1 MRRPLKISLWVL
13 GSLLGLVLLLL
24 GTVLVIANTDSGRAF
39 IARTTSSLT
48 DGHVQL
54 TGIHGSFP
62 AALDLDRL
70 QLSDDQI
77 GRAHV

>member
-13 GSLLGLVLLLL
+13 GSLLGLVLLLV
-24 GTVLVIANTDSGRAF
+24 GAVLVIANTDSGRAF

-48 DGHVQL
+48 HGHVQL
-54 TGIHGSFP
+54 TGIHASFP
-62 AALDLDRL
+62 AALE
-70 QLSDDQI
+70 I